1 MLFSAND
8 CLVFC
13 SDIPALIIRALLRD
27 SDFDKTM
34 NKAKADA
41 WIGLMVVANQF
52 LGNKKAPN
60 YEKIVKNKL
69 MLSDL
74 KKLGCRMSFNV
85 HFFLSNYE
93 YFPDNFCDFSA
104 EIGEKFHG
112 N

>member
-34 NKAKADA
+34 NKAKVDA
-41 WIGLMVVANQF
+41 WIGFMVVANQF

-60 YEKIVKNKL
+60 YEKIVRNKL
-69 MLSDL
+69 TLSAL
-74 KKLGCRMSFNV
+74 KKIWLQNESQLGMLIPV
-85 HFFLSNYE
+85 FLANQ
-93 YFPDNFCDFSA
+93 FSVV
-104 EIGEKFHG
+104 ENRF
-112 N
+112 